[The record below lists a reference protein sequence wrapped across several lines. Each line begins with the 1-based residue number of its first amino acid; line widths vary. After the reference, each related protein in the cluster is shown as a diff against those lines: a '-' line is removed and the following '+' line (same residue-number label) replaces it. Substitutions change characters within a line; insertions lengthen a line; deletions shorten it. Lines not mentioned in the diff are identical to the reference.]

1 MRATY
6 LCCMKTLLATFCLSL
21 TLTLSFGQKS
31 GTEVTLRDI
40 QSGDLIFVGAQ
51 QQDLS
56 GAINRVTQ
64 TSQSVSFDHI
74 GMIEMTKDS
83 VFVLHASSTKGSVR
97 QEIHQFYE
105 EQQDGGNALIL
116 YRLKDPFISSIPA
129 ALKSAG
135 AMLGMPYNRSYILN
149 DSCYYCSDFIYRAFE
164 KNQIFSLAP
173 MTFINPE
180 TGKTDD
186 FWKAFYK
193 KQNLEVP
200 EGKPGCN
207 PNGMAASDKLNRL
220 GRLYL

>member
-1 MRATY
+1 
-6 LCCMKTLLATFCLSL
+6 MKKLLATFCLFL
-21 TLTLSFGQKS
+21 TLTLSFAQKKD
-31 GTEVTLRDI
+31 TEITLRDI
-40 QSGDLIFVGAQ
+40 KSGDLIFVGAQ

-64 TSQSVSFDHI
+64 KSESASFDHI
-74 GMIEMTKDS
+74 GIIEMTKDY

-97 QEIHQFYE
+97 QEIRQFYE

-129 ALKSAG
+129 ALKTAG
-135 AMLGMPYNRSYILN
+135 TMLGKPYNRSYIMN

-186 FWKAFYK
+186 FWKTFYK

-207 PNGMAASDKLNRL
+207 PNGMAASEKLNRL

>member
-1 MRATY
+1 
-6 LCCMKTLLATFCLSL
+6 MKELLATVCLFL
-21 TLTLSFGQKS
+21 TLTLSFAQNSDKKIRIG
-31 GTEVTLRDI
+31 DI
-40 QSGDLIFVGAQ
+40 KNGDLIFVGAQ

-74 GMIEMTKDS
+74 GIIEMAKDS

-97 QEIHQFYE
+97 QEIRQFYE

-135 AMLGMPYNRSYILN
+135 AMLGKPYNRSYIMN

-207 PNGMAASDKLNRL
+207 PNGMAASEKLNRL

>member
-1 MRATY
+1 MATY

-64 TSQSVSFDHI
+64 KSDSASFDHI
-74 GMIEMTKDS
+74 GMIEMAKDS

-135 AMLGMPYNRSYILN
+135 AMLGKPYNRSYIMN

-207 PNGMAASDKLNRL
+207 PNGMAASEKLNRL

>member
-1 MRATY
+1 
-6 LCCMKTLLATFCLSL
+6 MKALLATFCLSL

-51 QQDLS
+51 QQDFS
-56 GAINRVTQ
+56 RAINRVTQ
-64 TSQSVSFDHI
+64 TSLSVSFDHI

-135 AMLGMPYNRSYILN
+135 AMLGKPYNRSYIMN

-207 PNGMAASDKLNRL
+207 HNGMAASEKLNRL

>member
-1 MRATY
+1 
-6 LCCMKTLLATFCLSL
+6 MKELLATICLFL
-21 TLTLSFGQKS
+21 TLTLSYAQNSDREITIGGIKN
-31 GTEVTLRDI
+31 
-40 QSGDLIFVGAQ
+40 GDLVFVGAQ

-64 TSQSVSFDHI
+64 TNQSVSFDHI
-74 GMIEMTKDS
+74 GMIEMTEDS
-83 VFVLHASSTKGSVR
+83 VFVLHASSSKGSIR
-97 QEIHQFYE
+97 QEIHQFFT
-105 EQQDGGNALIL
+105 EQQEGGNALIL
-116 YRLKDPFISSIPA
+116 YRLKDPFIFSIPA

-135 AMLGMPYNRSYILN
+135 TMLGRPYNRSYILN

-186 FWKAFYK
+186 FWKAFYT

-200 EGKPGCN
+200 EGQPGCN
-207 PNGMAASDKLNRL
+207 PNGMAASDKLYRL
-220 GRLYL
+220 GRLCL

>member
-1 MRATY
+1 
-6 LCCMKTLLATFCLSL
+6 MKKLLTTFCLFL
-21 TLTLSFGQKS
+21 TLTLSFAQKKD
-31 GTEVTLRDI
+31 TEVTLRDI
-40 QSGDLIFVGAQ
+40 KSGDLIFVGAQ

-64 TSQSVSFDHI
+64 KSESAFFDHI
-74 GMIEMTKDS
+74 GIIEMTKDS

-129 ALKSAG
+129 ALKTAG
-135 AMLGMPYNRSYILN
+135 TMLGKPYNRSYIMN
-149 DSCYYCSDFIYRAFE
+149 DSYYYCSDFIYRAFE

-173 MTFINPE
+173 MTFIDPE

-207 PNGMAASDKLNRL
+207 PNGMAASEKLNRL
-220 GRLYL
+220 GRFYL